1 NGQWAP
7 IGEVSSTR
15 ASFLGGFFTRQTGTA
30 KEEGILAETNKMLKT
45 LTAQSQSSQPSSANV
60 DPLVLIQQ
68 QLDEVRRFKTMK
80 DVGLPSVCVR
90 GYREEQEIPQ
100 TREGV
105 QHPIH
110 GKLKVRIVGHCP
122 VIPVS
127 QALGLIA
134 ELEQARMREFE
145 KTVEDLQSQF
155 TGLRGAGRDQWTW
168 QRHLEA
174 LREDGERASMAG
186 FLHRC
191 PSFAM
196 NVASGKCCW
205 VKSMP
210 WSRSK
215 RKALFQSDGW
225 IVNFLFFSKVA
236 CRVNGRSGGN
246 LDLWQHLSG
255 GPKWT
260 VIAHMVGQHRKL
272 EEVLNVN
279 AAVEKFFEAEEG
291 EVADER
297 LDAAQW
303 LICVVLLKVKLFVE
317 RWVEAIHKEADVLFK
332 GVFTVT
338 PPDVEALA
346 DNAGQPLPTGL
357 EGLTFDILGPE
368 IGRTEVTKSY
378 GTPCPQAT
386 NAAQLAYMARH
397 HLRESVQVK
406 EITFEHIAGLYR
418 LGDLGTKV
426 ISTGPV
432 IAKLNGALPVLAR
445 LMVVMGWLIQNA
457 RASTTDGA
465 GIEALIWSCEWLS
478 VRRCGHC
485 FPFYTVGCVYKEL
498 SPRNVDE
505 RTLASDDR
513 LVAHDMKKKIS
524 EVEATWSAGW

>member
-1 NGQWAP
+1 MT
-7 IGEVSSTR
+7 E
-15 ASFLGGFFTRQTGTA
+15 
-30 KEEGILAETNKMLKT
+30 ILAETNKMLKT

-90 GYREEQEIPQ
+90 GYRE
-100 TREGV
+100 
-105 QHPIH
+105 
-110 GKLKVRIVGHCP
+110 
-122 VIPVS
+122 
-127 QALGLIA
+127 ALGLIA
-134 ELEQARMREFE
+134 ELEQ
-145 KTVEDLQSQF
+145 V
-155 TGLRGAGRDQWTW
+155 GINGRG
-168 QRHLEA
+168 
-174 LREDGERASMAG
+174 
-186 FLHRC
+186 
-191 PSFAM
+191 
-196 NVASGKCCW
+196 SGTLKHYG
-205 VKSMP
+205 
-210 WSRSK
+210 RSK

-272 EEVLNVN
+272 EEDHRRDLHELGFVLPQPIELKTCVEGERSHADEVLNVN

-346 DNAGQPLPTGL
+346 DNAGL

-498 SPRNVDE
+498 SP
-505 RTLASDDR
+505 
-513 LVAHDMKKKIS
+513 
-524 EVEATWSAGW
+524 